1 MRWLRDWHEEVVG
14 GIGMRKWLG
23 AIGMRRWWV
32 LEGDRKMYLWHSM
45 NACVTRQL
53 LVFLPDLH
61 LTMVHDP
68 CYTRLVC

>member
-1 MRWLRDWHEEVVG
+1 M
-14 GIGMRKWLG
+14 
-23 AIGMRRWWV
+23 
-32 LEGDRKMYLWHSM
+32 LEGNRKMFLWHSM